1 MAENTGPQNTATT
14 AQPSESWAQSLCATK
29 DRLVLLPQNPAAM
42 FVYWEWTAQR
52 TALFEKGSL
61 APVVRLKLVYAENRA
76 PALEQE
82 LDWKQLH
89 AYVPPPEPGRY
100 YQAFLQVNNS
110 EGQVQTALES
120 NVILSP
126 RGKPAGDAPSLPSSG
141 ERLRSSMWL

>member
-1 MAENTGPQNTATT
+1 MAENGTPQNTAATL
-14 AQPSESWAQSLCATK
+14 QPCESWAQCLCATK
-29 DRLVLLPQNPAAM
+29 DRLVLLPQNPGAM

-52 TALFEKGSL
+52 AALFEKGSL
-61 APVVRLKLVYAENRA
+61 APTVKFKLVYAENRA
-76 PALEQE
+76 PALE
-82 LDWKQLH
+82 LDFDWKTFR

-120 NVILSP
+120 NVMLSP
-126 RGKPAGDAPSLPSSG
+126 RGKPADGEQALPSSG